1 MLSSCPICST
11 CFPTLSDLER
21 HVNNHFVDDELE
33 RDMELA
39 EQIALAPPSPI
50 QMAGSL
56 VEGVTPES
64 STLRLK
70 AHDYGEPLHL
80 QLGIS
85 SLVSLQTKSTFY
97 KVEGGLMTLLR
108 RCLELEKGS
117 SKSIITGHIDHYQSL
132 KSEDHGWGCGW
143 RNIQMLSSHLLM
155 QNQEVRDVMFGGCG
169 FVPDIPSLQRW
180 LEIAWRKGFDSDG
193 SETFCNKI
201 YGTTK
206 WIGTTECAALLC
218 SFGLRARV
226 VDFDSLSSPSPSLS
240 NVNLGAKGKDGNHQ
254 HPRDKRKAKQVY
266 GPLDKFLIQRKP
278 SASSVGVLSCES
290 SQHVLHAGTLIDD
303 DCNQYNGEIKSH
315 HILVDWVWNYFN
327 SGLSNA
333 RNDSKGV
340 FVSERT
346 PLYFQYNGHSRTII
360 GIQRHKG
367 LRNLQDQYFLL
378 VLDPSERTED
388 LERSL
393 QASSGWQRL
402 IKRGV
407 HTLRKPQYQLCYVDH
422 GIAHKEEMEQL
433 KVIHSILIKF

>member
-1 MLSSCPICST
+1 M
-11 CFPTLSDLER
+11 
-21 HVNNHFVDDELE
+21 
-33 RDMELA
+33 
-39 EQIALAPPSPI
+39 
-50 QMAGSL
+50 
-56 VEGVTPES
+56 TPES
-64 STLRLK
+64 GTLRLK

-85 SLVSLQTKSTFY
+85 SLVSLQIKSTFY

-132 KSEDHGWGCGW
+132 KSEDRGWGCGW

-346 PLYFQYNGHSRTII
+346 
-360 GIQRHKG
+360 
-367 LRNLQDQYFLL
+367 
-378 VLDPSERTED
+378 
-388 LERSL
+388 
-393 QASSGWQRL
+393 
-402 IKRGV
+402 
-407 HTLRKPQYQLCYVDH
+407 
-422 GIAHKEEMEQL
+422 
-433 KVIHSILIKF
+433 